1 MRSTR
6 PRLDPVL
13 YVGMRRYFLTF
24 CTAER
29 RRVFVSHEVCDG
41 VLRQILHTASEFD
54 VVVNVHCLM
63 PDHVHLLVEGV
74 SDRADVNKFVHQ
86 AKQRT
91 GYLFAQ
97 RHGMRLWQPSFYD
110 HVLRN
115 DEAVLSV
122 ARYIIENP
130 VRAGLVESPRDYPFL
145 GATEYTIDQIL
156 EAACWQ
162 P

>member
-1 MRSTR
+1 MRPTR
-6 PRLDPVL
+6 PRLDPAL

-24 CTAER
+24 CTADR
-29 RRVFVSHEVCDG
+29 RRVFVSHDVCDD
-41 VLRQILHTASEFD
+41 VLRQILRTASDFD

-63 PDHVHLLVEGV
+63 PDHVHLLVEGG
-74 SDRADVNKFVHQ
+74 SDKADVSKFVHQ

-91 GYLFAQ
+91 GFGFAQ
-97 RHGMRLWQPSFYD
+97 RHGTRLWQPSFYD
-110 HVLRN
+110 HVLRD
-115 DEAVLSV
+115 DEAALSV

-145 GATEYTIDQIL
+145 GAREYTIDGIL

-162 P
+162 R

>member
-1 MRSTR
+1 
-6 PRLDPVL
+6 
-13 YVGMRRYFLTF
+13 MRRYFLTF

-29 RRVFVSHEVCDG
+29 RRVFVSHDVSDV
-41 VLRQILHTASEFD
+41 VLRQILRTASEFD
-54 VVVNVHCLM
+54 IVVDVHCLM
-63 PDHVHLLVEGV
+63 PDHVHLLVEGRSESANV
-74 SDRADVNKFVHQ
+74 SKFVHQ

-110 HVLRN
+110 HVLR
-115 DEAVLSV
+115 DDDAVLSV

-130 VRAGLVESPRDYPFL
+130 VRAGLVRSARDYPFL
-145 GATEYTIDQIL
+145 GAREYTIDQIL